1 MATKKTV
8 QFDENYGRI
17 KVNFAATLDRTEH
30 KCKSVPVFFYSKLRE
45 KARNMQSL
53 NFWACDI
60 NRKSGL

>member
-30 KCKSVPVFFYSKLRE
+30 KLMLKNEDL
-45 KARNMQSL
+45 
-53 NFWACDI
+53 
-60 NRKSGL
+60 